1 MSLRSLLFVPA
12 DSPRKIAKA
21 ETAGADALIFDLEDS
36 VAPEC
41 KADARSNLRD
51 YLSGLGPERTWQAYV
66 RINPLDTGEALDDLL
81 VAAHPSVAAIVLP
94 KATGRADLLRCAYYL
109 DMAERASGVAAGT
122 VGILPVVTETAA
134 AVLRLPELAAPLPR
148 LTGLTWGGEDL
159 STVLGA
165 LGNKRPS
172 GEWDDSF
179 RLARALALLAAA
191 ACEVPAIDT
200 LHADYRDGE
209 GLAAACAA
217 ARHAGFSGKIAI
229 HPDQVPIVNAGFSPQ
244 PDELAHAR
252 KVVAAFAAAPG
263 TGTVGLDGRMLDRP
277 HLVAARRL
285 LTSAGEKV
293 LLDVD

>member
-12 DSPRKIAKA
+12 DNPRKIAKA

-36 VAPEC
+36 VAPER
-41 KADARSNLRD
+41 KAEARSALRD
-51 YLSGLGPERTWQAYV
+51 YLSGLGPERTWRAYV
-66 RINPLDTGEALDDLL
+66 RINPLDTGEAPDDLL
-81 VAAHPSVAAIVLP
+81 VASHPSVAAIVLP
-94 KATGRADLLRCAYYL
+94 KAAGRADLLRCAHYL
-109 DMAERASGVAAGT
+109 DIGERAAGVTAGSI
-122 VGILPVVTETAA
+122 GILPVVTETAT
-134 AVLRLPELAAPLPR
+134 AVLRLPELASPLPR
-148 LTGLTWGGEDL
+148 LVALTWGGEDL

-165 LGNKRPS
+165 RGNKRPS

-191 ACEVPAIDT
+191 ACEVSAIDT
-200 LHADYRDGE
+200 LYADYRDGE

-229 HPDQVPIVNAGFSPQ
+229 HPDQVPIINAGFTPQ
-244 PDELAHAR
+244 PDELDHAR

-263 TGTVGLDGRMLDRP
+263 TGTVGFDGRMLDRP

-285 LTSAGEKV
+285 LTSVGEKV